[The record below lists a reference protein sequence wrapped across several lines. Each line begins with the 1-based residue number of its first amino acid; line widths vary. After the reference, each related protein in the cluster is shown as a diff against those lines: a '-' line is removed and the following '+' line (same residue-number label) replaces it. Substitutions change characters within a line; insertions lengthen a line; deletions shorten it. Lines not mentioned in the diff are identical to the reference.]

1 MKHLVRIF
9 AVILA
14 ISALSCLFVACDNK
28 DEDMDIDLPERELY
42 KVTVS
47 FQIKDST
54 GKTVIEATDYTY
66 KGHSE
71 PTILTVVDNYLSVV
85 ADWTCKIDKNNT
97 ITQIGGMKAGK
108 GDYWGFVTN
117 VVVDSN
123 DKTVSLKDSS
133 AINLSMEQINKYKSD
148 GKMSETP
155 VIDGAE
161 FTIILFVSED

>member
-1 MKHLVRIF
+1 MKHIVRII
-9 AVILA
+9 AVLLA
-14 ISALSCLFVACDNK
+14 IASLSCLFVACDK
-28 DEDMDIDLPERELY
+28 TDTDIDFPDRELY
-42 KVTVS
+42 EVKVS

-54 GKTVIEATDYTY
+54 GKTVIEAIDYMY

-71 PTILTVVDNYLSVV
+71 PTILTVVHNYLSVV

-117 VVVDSN
+117 VVVDEDDNS
-123 DKTVSLKDSS
+123 VSLKNSS
-133 AINLSMEQINKYKSD
+133 AINLSLEQINKYKSD

-161 FTIILFVSED
+161 FTLILFVSEDD